1 MGIFGCSSDVYL
13 CCAAD
18 TGPSP
23 ALPVLLCY
31 WDEAEDWDHWADIQK
46 GKAGSI
52 LWAGTPA
59 RQVCSVLTYL
69 GKVRH
74 VGEDFEL

>member
-1 MGIFGCSSDVYL
+1 MGISDCSSDVYL

-18 TGPSP
+18 THASP

-31 WDEAEDWDHWADIQK
+31 WDEAEDWHHWGDLPK
-46 GKAGSI
+46 GKAGGV
-52 LWAGTPA
+52 LWAGTPPS
-59 RQVCSVLTYL
+59 QMCSVLTYL

-74 VGEDFEL
+74 VGGE